1 MNLEADLTAKTF
13 LSKENLSAL
22 LTNNMKKENSYLLG
36 PLEYSKTHEEIME
49 EIRAI
54 EAAINFL
61 DSFGVEVKTEYG
73 FYRSTY
79 EILKDLG
86 EHITT

>member
-1 MNLEADLTAKTF
+1 MNSEADLTAKTF
-13 LSKENLSAL
+13 LSKEHLSAL
-22 LTNNMKKENSYLLG
+22 LTNDMKKENSYLLG
-36 PLEYSKTHEEIME
+36 PLEYCKTHEEIME

-61 DSFGVEVKTEYG
+61 DSFGVEVKTEHG

>member
-1 MNLEADLTAKTF
+1 
-13 LSKENLSAL
+13 
-22 LTNNMKKENSYLLG
+22 MKKKNHICWG
-36 PLEYSKTHEEIME
+36 PPLEYSKTHEEMM
-49 EIRAI
+49 AI

-61 DSFGVEVKTEYG
+61 DSFGVVVKTEYG
-73 FYRSTY
+73 CYRSTY